1 MKIFV
6 VGATGRVASELVK
19 DLVAKGHQVTA
30 AARHPENVLLK
41 DSPQVTAVKLD
52 LHASKE
58 ELAALIGQQ
67 DAIYFTAGSR
77 GKDLLQTDAFGA
89 VKTMQAAKKLGIER
103 YIMLS
108 SIFSLEPEMW
118 HIDGLNQIMDYNV
131 AKYFADNYL
140 INQSGLKY
148 TILQPT
154 GLTEEEGTGKISLN
168 VTKATTNPIPDV
180 AKTLVEILKHDNTI
194 GKVIMMKTGNTPID
208 EALDSVK

>member
-1 MKIFV
+1 MRIFV

-30 AARHPENVLLK
+30 AARHPENVSLK

-58 ELAALIGQQ
+58 ELVELIGQQ

-89 VKTMQAAKKLGIER
+89 VKTMQVAELNGIKR

-108 SIFSLEPEMW
+108 SLHALEPEFW
-118 HIDGLNQIMDYNV
+118 HEDGLAQIIDYNI
-131 AKYFADNYL
+131 AKFFADHYL
-140 INQSGLKY
+140 VHNTDLDY

-154 GLTEEEGTGKISLN
+154 ALTEEPGTGKIT
-168 VTKATTNPIPDV
+168 VGATKVSKNPIPDV
-180 AKTLVEILKHDNTI
+180 ALTLAEILEHDNTRK
-194 GKVIMMKTGNTPID
+194 KVIMMSSGDTPIAQ
-208 EALDSVK
+208 ALANV

>member
-30 AARHPENVLLK
+30 
-41 DSPQVTAVKLD
+41 VKLD

-58 ELAALIGQQ
+58 ELATLIGQQ

-89 VKTMQAAKKLGIER
+89 VKTMQAAELNGIKR

-108 SIFSLEPEMW
+108 SLHALEPEFW
-118 HIDGLNQIMDYNV
+118 YEDGLAQIMDYNI
-131 AKYFADNYL
+131 AKFFADHYL
-140 INQSGLKY
+140 VHNTDLDY

-154 GLTEEEGTGKISLN
+154 ALTEESGTGKIT
-168 VTKATTNPIPDV
+168 VGATKVSKNPIPDV
-180 AKTLVEILKHDNTI
+180 ALTLAEILEHDNTRK
-194 GKVIMMKTGNTPID
+194 KVIMMSSGDTPI
-208 EALDSVK
+208 EQALASV

>member
-77 GKDLLQTDAFGA
+77 GKDLLQTDASCSGFEKSSPL
-89 VKTMQAAKKLGIER
+89 VKTV
-103 YIMLS
+103 
-108 SIFSLEPEMW
+108 IF
-118 HIDGLNQIMDYNV
+118 I
-131 AKYFADNYL
+131 FAGCQLY
-140 INQSGLKY
+140 
-148 TILQPT
+148 
-154 GLTEEEGTGKISLN
+154 
-168 VTKATTNPIPDV
+168 V
-180 AKTLVEILKHDNTI
+180 
-194 GKVIMMKTGNTPID
+194 
-208 EALDSVK
+208 

>member
-52 LHASKE
+52 LHASTE

-89 VKTMQAAKKLGIER
+89 VKTMQAAELNGIKR

-108 SIFSLEPEMW
+108 SLHALEPEFW
-118 HIDGLNQIMDYNV
+118 HEDGLAQIMDYNI
-131 AKYFADNYL
+131 AKFFADHYL
-140 INQSGLKY
+140 VHNTDLDY

-154 GLTEEEGTGKISLN
+154 ALTEEPGTGKITVGAIKVS
-168 VTKATTNPIPDV
+168 KNPIPDV
-180 AKTLVEILKHDNTI
+180 ALTLAEILEHDNTRK
-194 GKVIMMKTGNTPID
+194 KVIMMSSGDTPI
-208 EALDSVK
+208 EQALASV

>member
-19 DLVAKGHQVTA
+19 ELVAKGHQVTA

-89 VKTMQAAKKLGIER
+89 VKTMQAAE
-103 YIMLS
+103 
-108 SIFSLEPEMW
+108 
-118 HIDGLNQIMDYNV
+118 LNGIMDYNI
-131 AKYFADNYL
+131 AKFFADHYL
-140 INQSGLKY
+140 VHNTDLDY

-154 GLTEEEGTGKISLN
+154 ALTEEPGTGKIT
-168 VTKATTNPIPDV
+168 VGATKVSKNPIPDV
-180 AKTLVEILKHDNTI
+180 ALTLAEILEHDNTRE
-194 GKVIMMKTGNTPID
+194 KVIMMSSGDTLI
-208 EALDSVK
+208 EQALASV

>member
-1 MKIFV
+1 M
-6 VGATGRVASELVK
+6 
-19 DLVAKGHQVTA
+19 TA
-30 AARHPENVLLK
+30 AARHLENVLLK

-89 VKTMQAAKKLGIER
+89 VKTMQAAELNGIKR

-108 SIFSLEPEMW
+108 SLHALEPEFW
-118 HIDGLNQIMDYNV
+118 HEDGLAQIMDYNI
-131 AKYFADNYL
+131 AKFFADHYL
-140 INQSGLKY
+140 VHNTDLDY

-154 GLTEEEGTGKISLN
+154 ALTEEPGTGKIT
-168 VTKATTNPIPDV
+168 VGATKVSKNPIPDV
-180 AKTLVEILKHDNTI
+180 ALTLAEILEHDNTRK
-194 GKVIMMKTGNTPID
+194 KVIMMSSGDTPI
-208 EALDSVK
+208 EQALASV